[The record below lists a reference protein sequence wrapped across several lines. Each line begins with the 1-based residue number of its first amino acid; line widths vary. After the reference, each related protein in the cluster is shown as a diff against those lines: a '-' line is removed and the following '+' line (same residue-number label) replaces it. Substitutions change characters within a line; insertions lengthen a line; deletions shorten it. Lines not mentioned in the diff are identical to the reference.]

1 MITWQLAPV
10 VSHMKERQDQE
21 KPVFPRSC
29 RLQYSAGRGLG
40 LGLGE
45 GEGALQGT
53 GVPGARLPLVREV
66 VRDALD
72 VYVRHVAKTI
82 DWFPSSPFF
91 RRFAGPWLVGRTGHC
106 SLETRGRSVP
116 LGVCL
121 RRDSSCD
128 FLKFK
133 FTSNRICR

>member
-1 MITWQLAPV
+1 MGSP
-10 VSHMKERQDQE
+10 
-21 KPVFPRSC
+21 
-29 RLQYSAGRGLG
+29 SAVGGMRGGMWWVGEWGGGRGRARDRDRAGGLG

-66 VRDALD
+66 VRNTVD
-72 VYVRHVAKTI
+72 VHVRHVAKTI
-82 DWFPSSPFF
+82 DWFPRGPFF

-106 SLETRGRSVP
+106 SLGTRGRSVP

-121 RRDSSCD
+121 RRDRS
-128 FLKFK
+128 
-133 FTSNRICR
+133 